1 MRQIQD
7 TQSVVVREVQGLKR
21 LSVAG
26 CVQALKWQNHRRSD
40 SGLSIMEPIAENSA
54 IETALEPP
62 SVEQRRALIER
73 VAASGHFSRS
83 ARLRDFLLYVG
94 RQSLKDGW
102 PEIHEQEIGAKVFG
116 RPLSYDRSADNIVR
130 VNATELRKRI
140 ELYFESTGAQ
150 ESLIFEIPR
159 GGYTPVFRLR
169 AAAPS
174 PPTQPAERLETA
186 SEPPALQIA
195 QPSLP
200 ATAANSRSSLWT
212 HAAWALVA
220 LMLLVGCLILM
231 LQNRTMRFALHP
243 WDGKPAVEA
252 FWTDFLRSHQRMDV
266 VLPDD
271 SASVVEDISGRPS
284 TLGDYLSRNDDWIA
298 ASKMSADRK
307 EDLLQIL
314 NHNLVTF
321 GAVRAA
327 QDILNELPASYTR
340 YMTFSRYYTPDEM
353 KRDNVVL
360 VGGKK
365 AVPWDHLFDDEVNF
379 FTDYDDV
386 GAHGFVRNRHP
397 QAGELA
403 MYDPSSQPNS
413 LMAFSVIAYLPN
425 PSGAGNA
432 IILAGTDS
440 DATEAAAE
448 FLLSEEQMEGLQKLF
463 HSDHFPYFEVLLKT
477 SRLSGTSFNAQVIAY
492 RTHPELR

>member
-1 MRQIQD
+1 
-7 TQSVVVREVQGLKR
+7 
-21 LSVAG
+21 
-26 CVQALKWQNHRRSD
+26 
-40 SGLSIMEPIAENSA
+40 METPQ
-54 IETALEPP
+54 EPP

-116 RPLSYDRSADNIVR
+116 RPTSYDRSSDNIVR

-140 ELYFESTGAQ
+140 ELYFESTGAN
-150 ESLIFEIPR
+150 EPLIFEIPR
-159 GGYTPVFRLR
+159 GGYTPVFRRR
-169 AAAPS
+169 AAAKAE
-174 PPTQPAERLETA
+174 PAELVVEEPVAEIAHLSPAETDDR
-186 SEPPALQIA
+186 
-195 QPSLP
+195 
-200 ATAANSRSSLWT
+200 SRSSLWV
-212 HAAWALVA
+212 HAAWALVS
-220 LMLLVGCLILM
+220 MLLAVACLVLVR
-231 LQNRTMRFALHP
+231 QNRTMRMALYP

-252 FWTDFLRSHQRMDV
+252 FWTGFLRSHQRIDV

-284 TLGDYLSRNDDWIA
+284 TLGDYLSRSYDWIE
-298 ASKMSADRK
+298 ASKISADRK
-307 EDLLQIL
+307 EDLYQIL

-327 QDILNELPASYTR
+327 EDILNEVPASYPR
-340 YMTFSRYYTPDEM
+340 YMTLSRYYTPDEI
-353 KRDNVVL
+353 KRNNVIL

-379 FTDYDDV
+379 LTDYDDV
-386 GAHGFVRNRHP
+386 HAHGFVRNRHP
-397 QAGELA
+397 RPGEETI
-403 MYDPSSQPNS
+403 YDPSSAPSS
-413 LMAFSVIAYLPN
+413 LMAYSVIAYLPN

-448 FLLSEEQMEGLQKLF
+448 FLISEPQMEQLQTLF

-477 SRLSGTSFNAQVIAY
+477 SRLSGTSFSAEIIAY
-492 RTHPELR
+492 RMHPELH

>member
-1 MRQIQD
+1 
-7 TQSVVVREVQGLKR
+7 V
-21 LSVAG
+21 
-26 CVQALKWQNHRRSD
+26 
-40 SGLSIMEPIAENSA
+40 
-54 IETALEPP
+54 ETPQELP

-116 RPLSYDRSADNIVR
+116 RPISYDRSSDNIVR

-140 ELYFESTGAQ
+140 ELYFESTGAN
-150 ESLIFEIPR
+150 EPLIFEIPR
-159 GGYTPVFRLR
+159 GGYTPVFRR
-169 AAAPS
+169 RVAAQAAEPAELLVEEPVPEVSRPS
-174 PPTQPAERLETA
+174 PVE
-186 SEPPALQIA
+186 
-195 QPSLP
+195 
-200 ATAANSRSSLWT
+200 AAGRSRSPLWI
-212 HAAWALVA
+212 HAAWALVSV
-220 LMLLVGCLILM
+220 LLAVACLVLVE
-231 LQNRTMRFALHP
+231 QNHTMRMALYP

-252 FWTDFLRSHQRMDV
+252 FWTGFLRSHQRMDV

-284 TLGDYLSRNDDWIA
+284 TLGDYLSRNYDWIET
-298 ASKMSADRK
+298 SKMSTERK
-307 EDLLQIL
+307 EDLYQIL

-327 QDILNELPASYTR
+327 DDILNEVPASYPR
-340 YMTFSRYYTPDEM
+340 YMTLSRYYTADEI
-353 KRDNVVL
+353 KRNNVVL

-365 AVPWDHLFDDEVNF
+365 AVPWDDLFDDELNF
-379 FTDYDDV
+379 LTDYDDLH
-386 GAHGFVRNRHP
+386 AHGLVRNRHP
-397 QAGELA
+397 KPGELA
-403 MYDPSSQPNS
+403 IYNPSSGPSS
-413 LMAFSVIAYLPN
+413 LLAYSVIAYLPN
-425 PSGAGNA
+425 PSGTGNA

-448 FLLSEEQMEGLQKLF
+448 FLISEQQMERLQKLF

-477 SRLSGTSFNAQVIAY
+477 SRLSGTSFNAEIVAY
-492 RTHPELR
+492 RTHPELH